1 MNCLSRVF
9 SSTNAVSVVQNL
21 RVIQKCRSED
31 QLSSLVLPD
40 APVPVNAVTDYFF
53 ILHLVE
59 YIERSFVW
67 WEGKD

>member
-1 MNCLSRVF
+1 MNRLSRVF

-40 APVPVNAVTDYFF
+40 APVPINAATGCFF

-59 YIERSFVW
+59 YVENSFVW
-67 WEGKD
+67 